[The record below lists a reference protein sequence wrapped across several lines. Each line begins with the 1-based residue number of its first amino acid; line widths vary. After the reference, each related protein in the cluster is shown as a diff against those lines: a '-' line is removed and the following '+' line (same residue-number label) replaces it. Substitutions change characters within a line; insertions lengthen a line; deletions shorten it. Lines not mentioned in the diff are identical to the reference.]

1 MKKITFLLLM
11 LSMAFIANAQQELPK
26 FPDVKVEDLKKKEY
40 VKDSSAE
47 AYIMMNYGN
56 GWVYKNSEGGY
67 EIAYQYFTRIKVLKK
82 ALSNVPQKHSSS
94 TKMILNRI

>member
-1 MKKITFLLLM
+1 
-11 LSMAFIANAQQELPK
+11 
-26 FPDVKVEDLKKKEY
+26 
-40 VKDSSAE
+40 
-47 AYIMMNYGN
+47 MMNYGN